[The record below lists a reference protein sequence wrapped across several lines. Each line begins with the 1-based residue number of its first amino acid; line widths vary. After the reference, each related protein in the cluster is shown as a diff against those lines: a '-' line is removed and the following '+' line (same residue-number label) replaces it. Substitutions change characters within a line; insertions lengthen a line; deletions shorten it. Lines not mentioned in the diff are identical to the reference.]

1 MSNVPPGWFPDPVD
15 GAQLRWW
22 DGVRWTEHIAGSA
35 AHVSP
40 PAAVLAAARR
50 RRMPGWGWALIALA
64 GLVVAVVLA
73 PLVAVIALAVLVTA
87 IVGLSRGSRTWL
99 RLPSRKAAIGVVAG
113 ASVVLLLAGSVSAAN
128 MPRVALDQT
137 TGGAQRFADDTSPSE
152 ASAPAATRTT
162 TPTPTPTPTTV
173 IQEETVTEVI
183 PFERATVEDATVPRG
198 QTAVTSA
205 GQNGERVLT
214 YRVTLV
220 DGIET
225 GRELV
230 SEVVTLSAVSE
241 TTTVGTYDAPPPP
254 AAPASDCDPN
264 YAEACVPIASDVDC
278 AWGSGNGPAYFDGVA
293 RVVGS
298 DIYDLDRDN
307 DGWACEQ

>member
-15 GAQLRWW
+15 GVQLRWW
-22 DGVRWTEHIAGSA
+22 DGVRWTEHVEGSA

-40 PAAVLAAARR
+40 PAAVSTAARR
-50 RRMPGWGWALIALA
+50 RRMPAWGWALVGLA
-64 GLVVAVVLA
+64 GLVVAVLLA
-73 PLVAVIALAVLVTA
+73 PLVAVIALVVLVTA
-87 IVGLSRGSRTWL
+87 IVGLNRGSRTWL
-99 RLPSRKAAIGVVAG
+99 RLPSRKAAIGAVAG
-113 ASVVLLLAGSVSAAN
+113 ASVVLLLAGTVSAAS

-137 TGGAQRFADDTSPSE
+137 TVDAQRFADASPSE
-152 ASAPAATRTT
+152 ASAPTATRTA
-162 TPTPTPTPTTV
+162 TPTPTPITV
-173 IQEETVTEVI
+173 VQDEVVAEVI
-183 PFERATVEDATVPRG
+183 PFERTTVEDATVPRG
-198 QTAVTSA
+198 QTSVTSA

-220 DGIET
+220 DGVET

-230 SEVVTLSAVSE
+230 SEVVTMTAVSE

-254 AAPASDCDPN
+254 PPPASNCDPN
-264 YAEACVPIASDVDC
+264 YADACVPIASDVDC